1 MPHQSIQD
9 ARNSHGRG
17 RTLCGLRRASA
28 ASSRVRKILIVSVN
42 SRSCIQRAARLPLGR
57 VILPT
62 PREPATT
69 ARLAAPTES
78 AARKCL
84 GFKYPVLLT
93 NGNEA

>member
-1 MPHQSIQD
+1 MVAVARFAAPIAAILAAAFAPGLGSII
-9 ARNSHGRG
+9 ARAEDIDSQRQQQKLHPACR
-17 RTLCGLRRASA
+17 A
-28 ASSRVRKILIVSVN
+28 AS
-42 SRSCIQRAARLPLGR
+42 LGR